1 MPLHTSPMTDDL
13 RRQRR
18 NLLVVSGLLG
28 FRKLAG
34 LTVGSVNVL
43 GTSFDLARPDAI
55 GVALWVLWVYAFVR
69 FVQYFREDGL
79 PQLRTAMSAISDTYF
94 QNILA
99 EFVRKVDE
107 EAQGTFTYSNLKKRP
122 FKRTFKGTTSY
133 DTKKGAAEPFEL
145 TIPFRCWG
153 KERLHTYSRLLIHTS
168 VTDYLLPWFVS
179 FAVLVY
185 YLVG

>member
-1 MPLHTSPMTDDL
+1 MTDDL

-28 FRKLAG
+28 FKKLAG
-34 LTVGSVNVL
+34 LTVGSVSVL

-55 GVALWVLWVYAFVR
+55 GVALWVLWFYALVR
-69 FVQYFREDGL
+69 FAQYFREDGL
-79 PQLRTAMSAISDTYF
+79 PELRSAMSAISNAYF
-94 QNILA
+94 TMILVTIVGSVN
-99 EFVRKVDE
+99 EN
-107 EAQGTFTYSNLKKRP
+107 AQGAFTYSALEKRL
-122 FKRTFKGTTSY
+122 FKRTFKGAAY
-133 DTKKGAAEPFEL
+133 DPLGETREPFEL

-168 VTDYLLPWFVS
+168 ITDYLLPWLVS
-179 FAVLVY
+179 LVVLVY